1 MNIWDIHGNYFINDF
16 HGDENGDEHAYWLL
30 VGITPVIILDKSDK
44 LNHDL
49 TSHLTVMLVDKG
61 NHPTTASIIQ
71 LFLIQIYYT

>member
-16 HGDENGDEHAYWLL
+16 HGDENGDEHGYWLL

-49 TSHLTVMLVDKG
+49 T
-61 NHPTTASIIQ
+61 
-71 LFLIQIYYT
+71 